1 MLSSMWGYIIHSYLS
16 QFLCDCYSSGLDLLC
31 SPVLL
36 GHVGEDLLLL
46 GVLIQLLAL
55 LLQLLPLLL
64 LLQGAQAGHAEE
76 KQSSLLNWELNI
88 LTLWEPTAS
97 LACLSFSLSVRTLSC
112 SALSARRFSWGS
124 DRCCWIWQYFDDLA
138 VLRGFSLF
146 LI

>member
-1 MLSSMWGYIIHSYLS
+1 M
-16 QFLCDCYSSGLDLLC
+16 C

-76 KQSSLLNWELNI
+76 KQSSLLN
-88 LTLWEPTAS
+88 
-97 LACLSFSLSVRTLSC
+97 
-112 SALSARRFSWGS
+112 
-124 DRCCWIWQYFDDLA
+124 
-138 VLRGFSLF
+138 
-146 LI
+146 